1 MDNKAPSQ
9 ELLAGT
15 LAVTREQLSRSM
27 NLCAELEALLGIEK
41 RKNAELNRQL
51 SEYTAG
57 KQKTTA
63 SK

>member
-15 LAVTREQLSRSM
+15 LAVTRDQLTRSM
-27 NLCAELEALLGIEK
+27 NLCAELEALLSIEK
-41 RKNAELNRQL
+41 RKNAELQREL
-51 SEYTAG
+51 SEYNTT